1 MAVVDTGNE
10 IHFMKHMR
18 TCTESW
24 RRPSSSHVQIRLW
37 TTLWGWWCGN
47 NSSTCR
53 LSKMVSVPQT
63 KHKQKYAEFCTVMVS
78 ICITPSYWKTKSAVY
93 DFVNG
98 CIHGYAFCS
107 QILLKLSNW
116 NMFKFLSVP
125 VLNGSR
131 VWDYKNINPQ
141 TSTACQIPHYCNTWT
156 PGQLARNLN
165 KQFCSVR
172 ASHHCRLQQH
182 IRSARRIVFSSLVE
196 RGC

>member
-1 MAVVDTGNE
+1 
-10 IHFMKHMR
+10 MR
-18 TCTESW
+18 STSW
-24 RRPSSSHVQIRLW
+24 NIWEHAQNPEGDQVLPMCKSDSEPHCEDDDVATIQAHADFPRWFLY
-37 TTLWGWWCGN
+37 
-47 NSSTCR
+47 
-53 LSKMVSVPQT
+53 
-63 KHKQKYAEFCTVMVS
+63 HKQKYAEFCTVMVS